1 MKLKIVF
8 MGTPDFSVPIL
19 EALIENYDVISVV
32 TQPDRIS
39 GKKILE
45 PSIKKVALKHNI
57 KVFQSVK
64 IRKEY
69 EEIVNLK
76 PDMIV
81 TCAYGQLIPKALLE
95 CAKYG
100 SINVHAS
107 LLPKLRGGAPIHHA
121 IIDGYDKTGI
131 TIMYMNDKMDEGDI
145 ISYKETIIDDKDT
158 LGSLHDRLS
167 LIGRDLLIETIPNI
181 VNGNINVIKQNN
193 EEATYGYNVTRED
206 EKIDFNKKAREVFNL
221 IRGLNP
227 HPGAYTIF
235 NGKILKV
242 WDSRVLDNH
251 YEEPSKIVKLYED
264 GIGVSC
270 IDGEIVLKEVQLE
283 GKKRQSAKDFI
294 NGYKNELI
302 GSILKWEKN

>member
-1 MKLKIVF
+1 
-8 MGTPDFSVPIL
+8 
-19 EALIENYDVISVV
+19 
-32 TQPDRIS
+32 
-39 GKKILE
+39 
-45 PSIKKVALKHNI
+45 
-57 KVFQSVK
+57 
-64 IRKEY
+64 
-69 EEIVNLK
+69 
-76 PDMIV
+76 
-81 TCAYGQLIPKALLE
+81 
-95 CAKYG
+95 
-100 SINVHAS
+100 
-107 LLPKLRGGAPIHHA
+107 
-121 IIDGYDKTGI
+121 
-131 TIMYMNDKMDEGDI
+131 MNDKMDEGDI

-242 WDSRVLDNH
+242 WYSRVLDNH

-294 NGYKNELI
+294 NGHKNELI
-302 GSILKWEKN
+302 GSILKWKKN

>member
-19 EALIENYDVISVV
+19 EALIENYDVIGVV

-45 PSIKKVALKHNI
+45 PAIKKVALNHNI
-57 KVFQSVK
+57 KVFQPVK

-145 ISYKETIIDDKDT
+145 IHIKK
-158 LGSLHDRLS
+158 
-167 LIGRDLLIETIPNI
+167 LLLMI
-181 VNGNINVIKQNN
+181 
-193 EEATYGYNVTRED
+193 
-206 EKIDFNKKAREVFNL
+206 
-221 IRGLNP
+221 
-227 HPGAYTIF
+227 
-235 NGKILKV
+235 KIL
-242 WDSRVLDNH
+242 
-251 YEEPSKIVKLYED
+251 
-264 GIGVSC
+264 
-270 IDGEIVLKEVQLE
+270 
-283 GKKRQSAKDFI
+283 
-294 NGYKNELI
+294 
-302 GSILKWEKN
+302 

>member
-1 MKLKIVF
+1 MELKIVF

-19 EALIENYDVISVV
+19 ESLIENYDVLAVV

-39 GKKILE
+39 GKKTIE
-45 PSIKKVALKHNI
+45 PVIKTIALNHNI
-57 KVFQSVK
+57 KVFQPIK
-64 IRKEY
+64 IRNEY

-76 PDMIV
+76 PDMII
-81 TCAYGQLIPKALLE
+81 TCAYGQIIPKALLE
-95 CAKYG
+95 CSKYG

-145 ISYKETIIDDKDT
+145 ISYKETIIDDNDT
-158 LGSLHDRLS
+158 LGTLHDRLS

-181 VNGNINVIKQNN
+181 VKGNINAIKQNN
-193 EEATYGYNVTRED
+193 DEATYGYNITREN
-206 EKIDFNKKAREVFNL
+206 EKIDFNKKARDVFNL

-227 HPGAYTIF
+227 HPGAYTVF
-235 NGKILKV
+235 NGKILKI
-242 WDSRVLDNH
+242 WKSEILNNH
-251 YEEPSKIVKLYED
+251 YNESSKIVKLYND

-270 IDGEIVLKEVQLE
+270 KDGEIVLKEVQLE
-283 GKKRQSAKDFI
+283 GKKRQSARDFI
-294 NGYKNELI
+294 NGHKNELI
-302 GSILKWEKN
+302 GSILK